1 MAVHSF
7 VDLSPN
13 STWLFCCT
21 GRLGLNDALINIQH
35 RSIQD
40 ATGHASDP
48 ERDCHY
54 RVSYKRLLASG

>member
-21 GRLGLNDALINIQH
+21 DLYKTLQ
-35 RSIQD
+35 
-40 ATGHASDP
+40 ATQATQR
-48 ERDCHY
+48 ETVIIRE
-54 RVSYKRLLASG
+54 L

>member
-21 GRLGLNDALINIQH
+21 GRLGLDDALIYSTDLENKTLQ
-35 RSIQD
+35 
-40 ATGHASDP
+40 ATQATQR
-48 ERDCHY
+48 ET
-54 RVSYKRLLASG
+54 VIIA

>member
-21 GRLGLNDALINIQH
+21 GRLGLDDALIYSTDLYKTLQ
-35 RSIQD
+35 
-40 ATGHASDP
+40 ATQATQR
-48 ERDCHY
+48 ET
-54 RVSYKRLLASG
+54 VIIA

>member
-21 GRLGLNDALINIQH
+21 GRLGLNDALIYSLDLYTTLQ
-35 RSIQD
+35 
-40 ATGHASDP
+40 ATQATQR
-48 ERDCHY
+48 EI
-54 RVSYKRLLASG
+54 VIIA